1 MIDTAALGL
10 ALGAGLVAA
19 LNPCGFAFLPG
30 YLALV
35 IAGGSRQRSRPA
47 ALARAGLATAV
58 MAAGFVTV
66 FGIFGLAIS
75 PLIASAQRY
84 LPFATVL
91 IGVVLIGLG
100 GWLLSGRDLTV
111 MLPTPS
117 GGSPGAGLG
126 SMYGYG
132 VGYALASLSCTIAPF
147 LAAVSTTFQQGA
159 WLTGVLA
166 FVSYALGMAITVGVA
181 ALAVAL
187 AGASAAGALRAVL
200 PYINRIVG
208 ALVLATGL
216 YVTYYGYYEI
226 RLFFTDAGP
235 DDPVIEAAGAVQGS
249 LAGAVDTLGVWP
261 LLAAAAV
268 LVALGIGWRM
278 APRTKPG
285 LPCETTAAREVGVHG
300 ATDENEEPRG
310 FWERFY
316 GETEQKWS
324 GRVNARLVEVAQDL
338 TPGRA
343 LDLGCGEGADAV
355 WLAEQGWQVM
365 AVDISATALARA
377 RAAAAERNVV
387 DRITFEEHELP
398 HSFPAGHYELVSAQF
413 LHSPV
418 RLDREETLRRAAD
431 AVAPGGILLI
441 VDHAAAP
448 PWVEDPEAHHF
459 GAPEDVLAALDL
471 ADADWERLRADT
483 TDRAGFSRDG
493 DPVTLSDN
501 VIVLRR
507 RD

>member
-35 IAGGSRQRSRPA
+35 IAGGGGQRSRPA
-47 ALARAGLATAV
+47 ALARAGLATTA

-66 FGIFGLAIS
+66 FGVFGLAIS

-84 LPFATVL
+84 LPFGTVL
-91 IGVVLIGLG
+91 IGVLLIGLG
-100 GWLLSGRDLTV
+100 GWLLSGRDVTV

-117 GGSPGAGLG
+117 GGTPGAGLG

-166 FVSYALGMAITVGVA
+166 FVCYALGMAVTVGVA
-181 ALAVAL
+181 AVAVAL

-208 ALVLATGL
+208 ALVLVTGL

-235 DDPVIEAAGAVQGS
+235 DDPVIEAAGAMQGW
-249 LAGAVDTLGVWP
+249 LAGIVDTLGVWP
-261 LLAAAAV
+261 LLGALAL
-268 LVALGIGWRM
+268 LVAVGVGRRL
-278 APRTKPG
+278 APRALRSSPAISG
-285 LPCETTAAREVGVHG
+285 ETGEVAV
-300 ATDENEEPRG
+300 TDENEDPSE
-310 FWERFY
+310 FWEQFY

-324 GRVNARLVEVAQDL
+324 GRVNARLVEVAGDL

-355 WLAEQGWQVM
+355 WLAEHGWQVT
-365 AVDISATALARA
+365 AVDISATALDRA
-377 RAAAAERNVV
+377 RTAAAERDLL
-387 DRITFEEHELP
+387 DRIIFEEHELP
-398 HSFPAGHYELVSAQF
+398 HTFPGGRYDLVSAQF

-418 RLDREETLRRAAD
+418 RLDRVRTLRRAAD
-431 AVAPGGILLI
+431 AVDPGGVLLI
-441 VDHAAAP
+441 VDHGAAP
-448 PWVEDPEAHHF
+448 PWVEDPDAHHF
-459 GAPEDVLAALDL
+459 DTPEAVLAALDL
-471 ADADWERLRADT
+471 ADTEWERLRADT
-483 TDRAGFSRDG
+483 AERDAVSPDG
-493 DPVTLSDN
+493 EPAMLSDN

-507 RD
+507 RG